1 MIAGLRNTPKAEL
14 DERKITRSI
23 RDAFDAIDSGHPT
36 SPNDLSEAQLLP
48 GIVQDLQNLR
58 LKFEQTVS
66 SSSTKSERQ
75 RPLSFD
81 SGCQTDVSVSSK
93 NAGKD
98 FMILVIVLSVN
109 CLTSENSVTSF
120 FASLTDF

>member
-1 MIAGLRNTPKAEL
+1 MIAGLRNTPKTEL

-81 SGCQTDVSVSSK
+81 SGCQTDVSVSSRK
-93 NAGKD
+93 CGQRLFDISYSFISKLSYFGKQRHL
-98 FMILVIVLSVN
+98 FLCFSY
-109 CLTSENSVTSF
+109 
-120 FASLTDF
+120 